1 MIPIYGTKLKG
12 CKIPES
18 AHMITFFNILRRD
31 YPEYGNVAIHVRNE
45 GKRTKQ
51 QIDKERIEGFVKGA
65 CDIIIVGNPAL
76 CIEMKS
82 RATSAKVSPEQI
94 QYLLAAQKLGAF
106 VCVAY
111 GFEAAL
117 EAFNDWKSLD
127 K

>member
-1 MIPIYGTKLKG
+1 MIPTYGTKLKG

-82 RATSAKVSPEQI
+82 RATSAKVSPEQE

-117 EAFNDWKSLD
+117 TAFNDWKCLD